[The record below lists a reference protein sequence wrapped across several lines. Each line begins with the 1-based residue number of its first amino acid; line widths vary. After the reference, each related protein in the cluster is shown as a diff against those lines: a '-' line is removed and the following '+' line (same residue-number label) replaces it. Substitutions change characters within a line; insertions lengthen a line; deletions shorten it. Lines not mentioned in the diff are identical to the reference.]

1 MLLAFEFFRIGE
13 LAAGSEHAALRFQ
26 RRRVRAG
33 RLGRQR
39 SAGRRRSPGN
49 VFCRLGDLHPGDE
62 PFQVAFLFR
71 FEIAGLCRCDG
82 FEVRLAHSA
91 GTRVGAVSGAGAAV
105 RGLWVM

>member
-1 MLLAFEFFRIGE
+1 MLLALEFFRIGE

-39 SAGRRRSPGN
+39 SARRRRHAGDA
-49 VFCRLGDLHPGDE
+49 FCRLGDLHAGDE
-62 PFQVAFLFR
+62 PFQVTLLFR
-71 FEIAGLCRCDG
+71 FEIAALACCDG